1 MAEIFQNRD
10 QNIEHVV
17 IYNAG
22 HRMRF
27 SCIAGLL
34 EHPIACVQHRSV
46 WLGLMVNPSYNHHPL
61 ISLLLSHKSCTCNN
75 RHATHTQHARSPTAQ
90 GKQGKWQKKTLSG
103 NTQGI
108 WVFCQNT
115 GNLVCSSCKFPD
127 SKGKRYYDFCRK
139 NFKKIPLYL

>member
-27 SCIAGLL
+27 SCIAGIL

-46 WLGLMVNPSYNHHPL
+46 WLGLMVNPSYNHHSL
-61 ISLLLSHKSCTCNN
+61 ISLLLSRKSCTCNN
-75 RHATHTQHARSPTAQ
+75 RHATHTQLHRENRES
-90 GKQGKWQKKTLSG
+90 GEKNTLSG
-103 NTQGI
+103 KTQRM
-108 WVFCQNT
+108 WVFCLNT
-115 GNLVCSSCKFPD
+115 GNFVCSRCKFPD
-127 SKGKRYYDFCRK
+127 SKGKRYFDFCR
-139 NFKKIPLYL
+139 NISKKFQFIFEDG